1 MLSAQKQRNLS
12 DNIANRQHQP
22 PKKMS
27 HNKNESFAALNI
39 GFLRSLQSQDYS
51 NATIASYAT
60 DLQLFGSWL
69 QQRSLAVL
77 QLCDSDLAEYKKF
90 VRLKQHRQPATVN
103 RYLATLRRFYR
114 WLQRMDYLAT
124 PPCMPRCLAQPSAA
138 VRWLNTS
145 EQRRLLRVTKQQSHS
160 RNSAVIVL
168 LLHTGLR
175 ASELCTLQWRDV
187 SMTERSGS
195 VYVRQGKG
203 QRERRLP
210 LNAVARA
217 AMQQL
222 GYERHAHSNELLL
235 RGQRGAL
242 VPRSLQ
248 RIVTYYGQQA
258 GIAQLS
264 PHRLRHT
271 FCKNLIDAGVG
282 LEVVARLAG
291 HANIQTTRR
300 YCEPGWQD
308 LERGVGV
315 LVE

>member
-1 MLSAQKQRNLS
+1 MRLSARKLRGAF
-12 DNIANRQHQP
+12 DHVADRGYQP
-22 PKKMS
+22 RKKRLHS
-27 HNKNESFAALNI
+27 NKESFTTLHTH
-39 GFLRSLQSQDYS
+39 FLRSLQSQDYS
-51 NATIASYAT
+51 QATIASYAV

-69 QQRSLAVL
+69 QQHNLAAL
-77 QLCDSDLAEYKKF
+77 HLSDTDLIEYKNF
-90 VRLKQHRQPATVN
+90 VRFKQHRQPATIN
-103 RYLATLRRFYR
+103 RYFATLRRFYH

-124 PPCMPRCLAQPSAA
+124 PPCMPRCLAQPSGA
-138 VRWLNTS
+138 VRWLSAS
-145 EQRRLLRVTKQQSHS
+145 EQRRLLRVTKQQPHQ

-175 ASELCTLQWRDV
+175 ASELCALQWRDIC
-187 SMTERSGS
+187 MTQRSGS
-195 VYVRQGKG
+195 LYVRQGKG

-210 LNAVARA
+210 LNTSART

-222 GYERHAHSNELLL
+222 GYEHHAHSSELLL
-235 RGQRGAL
+235 QGQRGAL
-242 VPRSLQ
+242 VARSLQ
-248 RIVTYYGQQA
+248 RIVTHCGRQA
-258 GIAQLS
+258 DITQLS

-308 LERGVGV
+308 LTAGVAM
-315 LVE
+315 L